1 MDETKEVTTTPEV
14 DTETSEE
21 EVQQEDKKE
30 EPVFDW
36 KQIAEDERQRRFKA
50 EKALAEDRYARR
62 HELEETTF
70 DQTESQPLTELQLR
84 KILREEREATEK
96 RFMGR
101 DTERLAREIA
111 SSDEEA
117 SAIVEIYNSRS
128 FPEYLTHEEKVKE
141 AYYIAHGPRLFAKQD
156 ELKRSLRSKQTTK
169 TASNENTHRDAPQA
183 GAKVNPEVQSELNR
197 LGFKWDGKRFS
208 KKLANGKTLVR
219 DPKTNKSF
227 IEG

>member
-101 DTERLAREIA
+101 DTERLAKELA
-111 SSDEEA
+111 GSDEEA
-117 SAIVEIYNSRS
+117 MAIVEIYNNRS
-128 FPEYLTHEEKVKE
+128 FPEYLTHEEKIRE
-141 AYYIAHGPRLFAKQD
+141 AYYIAHGPRLLAKQD

-169 TASNENTHRDAPQA
+169 TAGSENTHRDAPQT
-183 GAKVNPEVQSELNR
+183 GAKVNPEVQQELNR